1 MAGLETFDGIATERT
16 KAQENRSLH
25 CKNILMEEN
34 LVSLISKEEIAV
46 VVNRLAQALD
56 RDYADRTPV
65 LVGVLKGSFIFLADL
80 IRAMQTPIANVE
92 LIRLS
97 SYGASTVSAGEAT
110 LLLGLKDAALKEQNV
125 ILVEDIVDTGISTTA
140 ALHYLQT
147 YEPASIKLCAL
158 LDKPARRR
166 TPVTIDYLGF
176 KVPDQF
182 IVGYGIDFDERYRQL
197 PGIYALERSQPSS
210 HQEGESLHI

>member
-1 MAGLETFDGIATERT
+1 M
-16 KAQENRSLH
+16 K
-25 CKNILMEEN
+25 EN
-34 LVSLISKEEIAV
+34 LVSLISKEEIVLA
-46 VVNRLAQALD
+46 VNRLAQALD

-65 LVGVLKGSFIFLADL
+65 VVGVLKGSFIFLADL
-80 IRAMQTPIANVE
+80 IRAMQTTIANVE

-97 SYGASTVSAGEAT
+97 SYGAATVSAGEAT
-110 LLLGLKDAALKEQNV
+110 LLLGLKEDTVRGRDV

-140 ALHYLQT
+140 ALQYLKRYQ
-147 YEPASIKLCAL
+147 PASIKLCAL

-182 IVGYGIDFDERYRQL
+182 IVGYGIDFDEKYRQL
-197 PGIYALERSQPSS
+197 PGIYALERSMKSDVS
-210 HQEGESLHI
+210 GSIRV